1 MKRARNTRNEIDTAV
16 SNDQN
21 VVSQDLVSRKYPVIK
36 ILWDSNGG
44 PPAFLIVD
52 ATCRKWP

>member
-44 PPAFLIVD
+44 PPAFSIVD
-52 ATCRKWP
+52 ATCRK